1 MLKKLI
7 SSYINSERVSI
18 FGLELFIILNYWMF
32 SAGSV
37 IMLGGLMLILGSKY
51 MNSGNILFS
60 TVCYVVADLC
70 WSLNAYQHNDW
81 FGFLCV
87 NIGILIGLRVLYKMH
102 KGDFVRS
109 LKKVVGI

>member
-1 MLKKLI
+1 MVKKLI
-7 SSYINSERVSI
+7 SSYINSDSIGI
-18 FGLELFIILNYWMF
+18 FGIEMFIILNYWIF
-32 SAGSV
+32 SVGSI
-37 IMLGGLMLILGSKY
+37 IMLGGLMLIIGAKY
-51 MNSGNILFS
+51 MNTGNILFS

-70 WSLNAYQHNDW
+70 WSLNAFQHQDW

-102 KGDFVRS
+102 KGDFVKS